1 MDRIQLRTA
10 ALTPSTNVDV
20 EARVMTDVV
29 IAEQMEP
36 KDSRRMRVDDSFM
49 EAFVEQSKDTTIKVE
64 VDHNYYSRVG
74 KRLGEITNVRF
85 DKDNG
90 RLIGD
95 MKVYSA
101 ADSSPVTPGVG
112 NYLLG
117 MLEESDDA
125 YMLSMN
131 ISVSQLYTTI
141 DGDRKTVSRSFDYN
155 DWAYKYF
162 VDGEVYSGDVYL
174 ELGKIHSVD
183 VVTEGAM
190 TNAMFSD
197 RPQTEV
203 IEQLNEIFSQE
214 GMRELLTEHAEDLHI
229 AEVYRT
235 KYKRTVLDKIQSLL
249 GIKDASEVVATLTT
263 ERDAARNDAHTQTQ
277 RVTELEAQLTAMT
290 AERDSLQASA
300 TRVTELEAQ
309 VAELSKSAG
318 AQPTTLAGDPPTPEA
333 GYSAAMSP
341 VTQRALKIY
350 QSRL

>member
-1 MDRIQLRTA
+1 
-10 ALTPSTNVDV
+10 
-20 EARVMTDVV
+20 MTDVI

-49 EAFVEQSKDTTIKVE
+49 EAFVEQSKNTALKVE
-64 VDHNYYSRVG
+64 VDHNWYSRVG

-85 DKDNG
+85 DKENG

-101 ADSSPVTPGVG
+101 ADDSPVTPGVG

-131 ISVSQLYTTI
+131 ISVSELYTTI
-141 DGDRKTVSRSFDYN
+141 DGNRKTVSRSFDYN

-197 RPQTEV
+197 RPHQDVVQE
-203 IEQLNEIFSQE
+203 LNSIFAQE

-235 KYKRTVLDKIQSLL
+235 KYKRTVLDKVQSLL
-249 GIKDASEVVATLTT
+249 GIKDESEVVATLTT
-263 ERDAARNDAHTQTQ
+263 ERDQARNDAHKQTQ
-277 RVTELEAQLTAMT
+277 RVTELETQLSAMT
-290 AERDSLQASA
+290 SERDALLQSSV

-309 VAELSKSAG
+309 VAELSKTPG
-318 AQPTTLAGDPPTPEA
+318 AAATTLAGDPPTPEA
-333 GYSAAMSP
+333 GYTMEMSP